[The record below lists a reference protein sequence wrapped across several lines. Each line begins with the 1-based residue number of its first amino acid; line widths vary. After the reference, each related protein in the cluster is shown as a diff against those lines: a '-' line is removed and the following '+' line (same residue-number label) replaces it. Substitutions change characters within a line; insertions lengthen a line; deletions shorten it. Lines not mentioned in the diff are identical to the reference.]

1 VLTLLSPRARIG
13 RGLRAATVLLAAVCL
28 PCWSATSLEAQ
39 RRPGVG
45 MGFYTYTGLVSAEL
59 EGGSVVASSAFVEA
73 ATIAISGMGTVP
85 LLRVPKR
92 AWIAAVRVTPL
103 NLGNRGSCVVI
114 PEAVGCQ
121 DTRFEERASVMTGG
135 AFDIRA
141 TLLRVMVGGAYVSAE
156 NSAARFGPIVR
167 VDFTAPR
174 QGGSSPTLFL
184 TRTFLG
190 MVRGESAGLT
200 TVGAGYRWVRKR

>member
-1 VLTLLSPRARIG
+1 
-13 RGLRAATVLLAAVCL
+13 
-28 PCWSATSLEAQ
+28 
-39 RRPGVG
+39 

-92 AWIAAVRVTPL
+92 AWIAALRVTPL

-190 MVRGESAGLT
+190 TVRGESAGLT